1 MISKYLLLVLT
12 SFIFLF
18 QAPANAQTVSGK
30 VVSQDDKK
38 PIPYATIKLTDGDFV
53 QKVAGV
59 SADEYGVFT
68 FGVLKFPVIIEITSV
83 GYESKKLTL
92 KEAKMNLVIELKE
105 ASISLNEV
113 VVSGEKISQEELRSP
128 IQIERLS
135 MKELK
140 NTASFNF
147 FDAVTNLKGVDVATQ
162 SIIINTVNTR
172 GFNSNTNLRFRQFTD
187 GIDSQAPGLGFSLG
201 NIVGPSG
208 LDIESLELIPGPTTS
223 KYGNGAFNGVLD
235 MKTKN
240 PFDYQG
246 LSLEVKGASLGTDP
260 YDDKFISLGTDFITE
275 GSFRYAKAIKKKV
288 AFKVNGSILTGVDY
302 AAKNYKNIG
311 PGAAFEKTHSTSNQ
325 GINVVNHYGD
335 DRAAQMVL
343 PVKVISGSS
352 AMNGITVVSPNDTA
366 FAVTREG
373 YREEDLV
380 EYNSHSV
387 KLNGA
392 LHFKLTKNSELSL
405 SSFYGK
411 ASTMITGDDRIALRD
426 FSIQQHKVELNVN
439 SFNFRAYTTMQDAGD
454 TYNVG
459 RLAESIIQTAKP
471 DAEWF
476 AQYQRLYEG
485 GRGGFQ
491 AVRKIADSA
500 FPGQYLP
507 RFKPGTQ
514 EFDSLKSDIISSI
527 NPRYGAKIYDKSKL
541 YHVEASTKLNAWESF
556 FDNFEVGASARLYDP
571 ESAGT
576 IFTDS
581 IGNDVTNFEAGAFV
595 EMSHRIDKKTEATA
609 SFRVDKNENFNL
621 ISSQRISAVKEIRP
635 NNFLRGSLQR
645 GQRLPNIREQ
655 FFNQNLG
662 DLTIVGGL
670 PEVVGQYDLRGN
682 AILQNAVE
690 SYNQTISDEVNDI
703 LKQPNQTVNV
713 ENLRLKHLGI
723 IENGIVGMNKFRG
736 IKPETITSA
745 EFGFKSLVEGKRLIE
760 AILYVNHYHNFIG
773 VTRVIKP
780 RTSPL
785 TDLRMAAEQANSPGS
800 SDQYYISDNSSKP
813 IITQGLEL
821 LYDVTSNGGTNFII
835 NMTFANIIQ
844 KSNDS
849 LTPGFNTPPF
859 KLNMTLGHDN
869 MAPNFGAKISWRF
882 RSSYAWESNF
892 VDGEVPDYNTFDFQ
906 FTYKIPTIKTAIR
919 FGGNNVL
926 NQAQFNAFGGPE
938 ITAFYY
944 MSLTFDP
951 F

>member
-1 MISKYLLLVLT
+1 MISRSLLLFFL

-18 QAPANAQTVSGK
+18 NVQSKAQEVSGR
-30 VVSQDDKK
+30 VINVDDKVS
-38 PIPYATIKLTDGDFV
+38 IPYATIKLVNGEFRE
-53 QKVAGV
+53 KKKGI
-59 SADEYGVFT
+59 SADENGRFS
-68 FGVLKFPVIIEITSV
+68 FGVIKFPVNIEISSI
-83 GYESKKLTL
+83 GYETRRIMLVEPTN
-92 KEAKMNLVIELKE
+92 NLVIELEE
-105 ASISLNEV
+105 ASIDLSEV

-128 IQIERLS
+128 IQIERMT

-147 FDAVTNLKGVDVATQ
+147 YDAVTNLKGVDVATQ
-162 SIIINTVNTR
+162 SIIVNTVNTR

-246 LSLEVKGASLGTDP
+246 LSVEVKGATLGTDE
-260 YDDKFISLGTDFITE
+260 YDDKFISLGKDFVKE
-275 GSFRYAKAIKKKV
+275 GSFRFATAFKDKIG
-288 AFKVNGSILTGVDY
+288 FKVNGSILSGVDY
-302 AAKNYKNIG
+302 AATNYNNIG
-311 PGAAFEKTHSTSNQ
+311 PGSAFENIHSTNNQ
-325 GINVVNHYGD
+325 GVNVVNHYGD

-343 PVKVISGSS
+343 PVTVISNTDGF
-352 AMNGITVVSPNDTA
+352 TVVSKEDSA

-380 EYNSHSV
+380 TYNSNSV

-392 LHFKLTKNSELSL
+392 LHFKLSKESELSL
-405 SSFYGK
+405 ATFYGK

-439 SFNFRAYTTMQDAGD
+439 SFNFRAYTTLQDAGN

-459 RLAESIIQTAKP
+459 RLAESMIQTAKP
-471 DAEWF
+471 DKEWY

-485 GRGGFQ
+485 GRGLQGS
-491 AVRKIADSA
+491 RRIADTG
-500 FPGQYLP
+500 FPNNNYLP

-514 EFDSLKSDIISSI
+514 RFDSLKNVIINSI
-527 NPRYGAKIYDKSKL
+527 DPSFGAKIYDKSRL
-541 YHVEASTKLNAWESF
+541 YHVEGSAKLKAWESF
-556 FDNFEVGASARLYDP
+556 FKDFQVGASARLYDP

-581 IGNDVTNFEAGAFV
+581 LGNDVTNFEFGAFV
-595 EMSHRIDKKTEATA
+595 EMSRKVNDKTEATA
-609 SFRVDKNENFNL
+609 SLRLDKNENFNV
-621 ISSQRISAVKEIRP
+621 ISSQRISAVREIKP
-635 NNFLRGSLQR
+635 NTFLRGSLQR

-670 PEVVGQYDLRGN
+670 PQVVGQYDLQGN
-682 AILQNAVE
+682 AILQSAVDE
-690 SYNQTISDEVNDI
+690 YNQAIGNELNRVLT
-703 LKQPNQTVNV
+703 QPNKTVNV
-713 ENLRLKHLGI
+713 ENLRLQYMDIIEKGI
-723 IENGIVGMNKFRG
+723 IGKDRFNG
-736 IKPETITSA
+736 IKPETITSL
-745 EFGFKSLVEGKRLIE
+745 EFGFRSLVEEKRLIE
-760 AILYVNHYHNFIG
+760 AVLYVNHYRNFIG
-773 VTRVIKP
+773 ITRVIKP

-785 TDLRMAAEQANSPGS
+785 TDIRLATEQANNPGT

-821 LYDVTSNGGTNFII
+821 LYDVTSDGGTNFII

-844 KSNDS
+844 KSDDS

-869 MAPNFGAKISWRF
+869 MAPNFGAQISWRY
-882 RSSYAWESNF
+882 RSKFDWESNF
-892 VDGEVPDYNTFDFQ
+892 VDGEVPSYNTFDFQ
-906 FTYKIPTIKTAIR
+906 FTYKIPSINTAIR

-944 MSLTFDP
+944 LSLTFDP